1 MTIAPRPKVVII
13 GAGFG
18 GLNTARALINQPVDV
33 LLIDRNN
40 YHVFTPLLYQVATCG
55 LDPSD
60 IAYPV
65 RGIFRRAKNVHFL
78 LGSVTGID
86 TAGQVI
92 TVKTELGERSEPYD
106 TLVVAAGSVTTY
118 FGSAEIQAAS
128 FEIKDLT
135 NAVQLR
141 NHVLKLLERAAW
153 TDNAEERRA
162 LTTMVVVGGGPTGL
176 ETAGALVELYNGV
189 VKQEY
194 PQVAHLDARVML
206 VEATDR
212 VLAPFPEKLRDS
224 AVEQLKSLGVEVLL
238 GVRVSGAT
246 DSTITLSNGVVVPA
260 HTLVWA
266 AGVEAS
272 PLAKALGVETTR
284 GGRIAVNEALH
295 PEGLPNV
302 YVIGDLAYRI
312 DPKTD
317 QPYPQMIPVA
327 IQQAKHTAKDILAR
341 LKGQTTPAFTYFD
354 KGIMATIGRSR
365 AVAYPFNRVQLTGW
379 LAWVTWLGLHL
390 IWLMGFR
397 NQVQVFINWLWNYLT
412 YDRSVRI
419 ILENT
424 AVSRTKP
431 GQSAAKGSTEAI
443 QHTTGTT

>member
-1 MTIAPRPKVVII
+1 MTTPRRKVVII

-18 GLNTARALINQPVDV
+18 GLNAARALSGKPVDV

-55 LDPSD
+55 LDSSD
-60 IAYPV
+60 IAYPI
-65 RGIFRRAKNVHFL
+65 RGIFRRISNVRFL
-78 LGSVTGID
+78 LGSVTAID
-86 TAGQVI
+86 TANRVVTVTAEAGQ
-92 TVKTELGERSEPYD
+92 RAEPYD
-106 TLVVAAGSVTTY
+106 DLIVAAGSVTTY
-118 FGSAEIQAAS
+118 FGNQHIQDVS
-128 FEIKDLT
+128 YQIKDLSS
-135 NAVQLR
+135 AVQLR

-153 TDNAEERRA
+153 TEDADERRA

-194 PQVAHLDARVML
+194 PHVAHLDARVLL

-212 VLAPFPEKLRDS
+212 LLAPFPERLRNS
-224 AVEQLKSLGVEVLL
+224 AAEQLRSMGVDVLFS
-238 GVRVSGAT
+238 VRVTDAT
-246 DSTITLSNGVVVPA
+246 ESTISLSNGVLVPSY
-260 HTLVWA
+260 TLVWA

-272 PLAKALGVETTR
+272 PLAKLLGVPLVK
-284 GGRIAVNEALH
+284 GGRIAVSETLQ
-295 PEGLPNV
+295 PDGLSNV
-302 YVIGDLAYRI
+302 YVIGDLAYRV
-312 DPKTD
+312 DPKTE

-327 IQQAKHTAKDILAR
+327 IQQGKHAAKNILAA
-341 LKGQTTPAFTYFD
+341 LKGQPQTPFAYFD
-354 KGIMATIGRSR
+354 KGIMATIGRSH
-365 AVAYPFNRVQLTGW
+365 AVAYPFNKVQITGW

-412 YDRSVRI
+412 FDRSVRI

-424 AVSRTKP
+424 AVKP
-431 GQSAAKGSTEAI
+431 TVND
-443 QHTTGTT
+443 

>member
-1 MTIAPRPKVVII
+1 MTTIPRRKVVII

-18 GLNTARALINQPVDV
+18 GLNAARALGGKNVDV

-60 IAYPV
+60 IAYPI
-65 RGIFRRAKNVHFL
+65 RGIFRRKSNVRFL
-78 LGSVTGID
+78 LGSVTTID
-86 TAGQVI
+86 TTNRVV
-92 TVKTELGERSEPYD
+92 TVTADGENRTESYD
-106 TLVVAAGSVTTY
+106 TLILAAGSVTTY
-118 FGSAEIQAAS
+118 FGNQSLQKAA
-128 FEIKDLT
+128 FEIKDLS
-135 NAVQLR
+135 NAVRLR

-153 TDNAEERRA
+153 TENPDERRA

-194 PQVAHLDARVML
+194 PHVAHLDARILL

-212 VLAPFPEKLRDS
+212 LLAPFPEKLRDS
-224 AVEQLKSLGVEVLL
+224 AAEQLRGIGVDVLF
-238 GVRVSGAT
+238 GVRVTDAT
-246 DSTITLSNGVVVPA
+246 ESTISLSNGVAIPS

-272 PLAKALGVETTR
+272 PLAKALGLPLVR
-284 GGRIAVNEALH
+284 GGRIEVNQTLN
-295 PEGLPNV
+295 PSGLPDV
-302 YVIGDLAYRI
+302 YVIGDLAHRI

-327 IQQAKHTAKDILAR
+327 IQQGKHTAKNILAT
-341 LKGQTTPAFTYFD
+341 LKGQPQTPFAYFD
-354 KGIMATIGRSR
+354 KGIMATIGRSH
-365 AVAYPFNRVQLTGW
+365 AVAYPFNKVQLTGFF
-379 LAWVTWLGLHL
+379 AWVTWLGLHL

-412 YDRSVRI
+412 FDRSVRI

-424 AVSRTKP
+424 AVKLPPKS
-431 GQSAAKGSTEAI
+431 E
-443 QHTTGTT
+443 

>member
-1 MTIAPRPKVVII
+1 MSTERHKVVII

-18 GLNTARALINQPVDV
+18 GLNAARTLGGKNVDV

-65 RGIFRRAKNVHFL
+65 RGIFRRKSNVRFL
-78 LGSVTGID
+78 LGTVTRID
-86 TAGQVI
+86 KTAQKIAVQ
-92 TVKTELGERSEPYD
+92 TETGEREESYD
-106 TLVVAAGSVTTY
+106 TLILAAGSVTTY
-118 FGSAEIQAAS
+118 FGNQHIQDVS
-128 FEIKDLT
+128 YQIKDLSS
-135 NAVQLR
+135 AVRLR

-153 TDNAEERRA
+153 TQDSDERRA

-194 PQVAHLDARVML
+194 PHVAHLDARVLL
-206 VEATDR
+206 VEASDR
-212 VLAPFPEKLRDS
+212 LLAPFPEKLRNS
-224 AVEQLKSLGVEVLL
+224 AAEQLRGMGVDVLF
-238 GVRVSGAT
+238 GVRVTDAT
-246 DSTITLSNGVVVPA
+246 ESTITLSNGVVIPS

-272 PLAKALGVETTR
+272 PLAKALGVPLIR
-284 GGRIAVNEALH
+284 GGRIEVNETLNPA
-295 PEGLPNV
+295 GLSDV

-312 DPKTD
+312 DPKTE

-327 IQQAKHTAKDILAR
+327 IQQGKHTAKNILAA
-341 LKGQTTPAFTYFD
+341 LKGQPQKPFAYFD
-354 KGIMATIGRSR
+354 KGIMATIGRSH
-365 AVAYPFNRVQLTGW
+365 AVAYPFNKVQLTGFF
-379 LAWVTWLGLHL
+379 AWVTWLGLHL

-412 YDRSVRI
+412 FDRSVRI

-424 AVSRTKP
+424 AVKEPVKSKH
-431 GQSAAKGSTEAI
+431 S
-443 QHTTGTT
+443 

>member
-1 MTIAPRPKVVII
+1 MVAVQRHKVVII

-18 GLNTARALINQPVDV
+18 GLNAARALSGKALDV

-65 RGIFRRAKNVHFL
+65 RGIFRRKSDVRFL

-86 TAGQVI
+86 TAAQTL
-92 TVKTELGERSEPYD
+92 TVQTETGERQESYD
-106 TLVVAAGSVTTY
+106 TLILAAGSITTY
-118 FGSAEIQAAS
+118 FGNQHIQEAS
-128 FEIKDLT
+128 YQIKDLAS
-135 NAVQLR
+135 AVRLR

-153 TDNAEERRA
+153 TDNPDERRA

-194 PQVAHLDARVML
+194 PHVAHLDARVLL
-206 VEATDR
+206 VEASDR
-212 VLAPFPEKLRDS
+212 LLAPFPEKLRDS
-224 AVEQLKSLGVEVLL
+224 ATEQLRSMGVDVLF
-238 GVRVSGAT
+238 GVRVTDAT
-246 DSTITLSNGVVVPA
+246 DSTISLSNGVLIPA

-272 PLAKALGVETTR
+272 PLVKALNVPLTK
-284 GGRIAVNEALH
+284 GGRVEVDELLNPA
-295 PEGLPNV
+295 GLPNV

-312 DPKTD
+312 DPQTQ

-327 IQQAKHTAKDILAR
+327 IQQGKHTAKNILAK
-341 LKGQTTPAFTYFD
+341 LKGGAQKPFVYFD

-365 AVAYPFNRVQLTGW
+365 AVAYPFNKVQLTGW
-379 LAWVTWLGLHL
+379 FAWVTWLGLHL

-424 AVSRTKP
+424 AVNPSSPQPPR
-431 GQSAAKGSTEAI
+431 
-443 QHTTGTT
+443 